1 MPVCFSVISTFK
13 LNVDQKK
20 TSIESHQDTKIDH
33 HPSLNQLTAMKQNF
47 IIKGGLVI
55 RQTQQLIRQL
65 MSQSGMYVTKSHLE
79 HFRFHL

>member
-1 MPVCFSVISTFK
+1 MPVCVTVISTFK

-20 TSIESHQDTKIDH
+20 SYIENHEDTNIDH
-33 HPSLNQLTAMKQNF
+33 HPSLNQLTAERQNF
-47 IIKGGLVI
+47 LIKGGLVI

-79 HFRFHL
+79 HFGFHL

>member
-1 MPVCFSVISTFK
+1 MPVCVTVISTFK

-20 TSIESHQDTKIDH
+20 SYIENHEDTKIDH
-33 HPSLNQLTAMKQNF
+33 HPSLNQLTAEKQSLL
-47 IIKGGLVI
+47 IKGGLVI

-79 HFRFHL
+79 HFGFHL